1 MTTMIK
7 KCNGGIENSVYQF
20 SIFSKC
26 YVIKIINPQRT
37 AYDGRK
43 IIQRYRFLKQSDL
56 FHAKVNW
63 YIPYVNRI
71 AIVYK
76 YLEGA
81 PQYQLSDTQLDI
93 LSQKLWE
100 LHQCTEADA
109 IPSLITPRPA
119 FLWNEIDPRFY
130 KYKGLSE
137 QIVDKLC
144 STKQSFI
151 HGDFHPGNI
160 LWTDAHCCLPIDW
173 DNCGY
178 YYSLFDVSTIR
189 LDLSLLL
196 SINKAELFYEAY
208 QKNRKESIG
217 DSIFYWDFFVM
228 LAQSK
233 RITKWAKTL
242 SQMSGVPY
250 ETLISRYDQ
259 WAEYVEKHIDFA

>member
-100 LHQCTEADA
+100 LHQCAEADA
-109 IPSLITPRPA
+109 IPSLITPA
-119 FLWNEIDPRFY
+119 
-130 KYKGLSE
+130 
-137 QIVDKLC
+137 
-144 STKQSFI
+144 
-151 HGDFHPGNI
+151 
-160 LWTDAHCCLPIDW
+160 
-173 DNCGY
+173 
-178 YYSLFDVSTIR
+178 SLFM
-189 LDLSLLL
+189 
-196 SINKAELFYEAY
+196 E
-208 QKNRKESIG
+208 
-217 DSIFYWDFFVM
+217 
-228 LAQSK
+228 
-233 RITKWAKTL
+233 
-242 SQMSGVPY
+242 
-250 ETLISRYDQ
+250 
-259 WAEYVEKHIDFA
+259 